1 MFKRVIALL
10 TAAAAP
16 FAGAGELDIARQA
29 LRDGLYDV
37 ARHHAEKSEGDE
49 AKQVVVES
57 YAREGRWDDV
67 LKALDAWHDPSGDAF
82 LYYKSLAL
90 AKTGKGEEAIAVL
103 DGHDFKD
110 AEYAMRVQLVR
121 ASVAMDSGNVAGALG
136 ISRAAGF
143 ASGDDASKMLAAD
156 ILAASG
162 DRKGAEAIWREIA
175 SFTNAEE
182 AVLAAA
188 AGNLGDEASLRSAYE
203 RVKHADL
210 RRSVGLRLGRRLLE
224 DGRTFDEG
232 VKLIRLIA
240 KDSPGFPGAKDAFL
254 AAADAFL
261 EKGKYQESADAY
273 REALEAWPDAAR
285 EFAVHEGRGWALRKL
300 QKHEES
306 LEAFARAE
314 ELATNDVDRATALM
328 EQGDVMSE
336 CGRGAEAMAKYRTV
350 LDKYPSTPAGEKLK
364 VVVELREKESEGRE
378 LYRSFRFKEAQE
390 VFAELGRRDPAR
402 KPRMD
407 YLEMLCLYGQVRD
420 AEASRKAK
428 DLAAG
433 SPDPEI
439 RAEATLW
446 LAKFFYN
453 ARQWAD
459 SCELFTNYAT
469 NMVPSSAQAPSAL
482 VWAARA
488 AFAGGEFQRA
498 IDLVTKLAKDYPDAA
513 ERPQGFL
520 VQGEALVELSRLD
533 EAILVLDG
541 VVTDKRAGDEE
552 RTRGK
557 TLKADALF
565 VMGADNPSRYKEA
578 LQDYRAL
585 QLGESL
591 SDGRKLVLSFKIART
606 LEKLG
611 RVDEALD
618 QYYVEVVCAYRAARD
633 RGERLDDEARATF
646 ARAAFRLADEYESR
660 GEDRRAESIL
670 RLVIKSDVG
679 PAVKEAKRR
688 RDRIQRK
695 GMFQ

>member
-1 MFKRVIALL
+1 MKRVIALL
-10 TAAAAP
+10 AVVAAS
-16 FAGAGELDIARQA
+16 FAGAEGLDVAKQA

-37 ARHHAEKSEGDE
+37 ARQYAAKSEGDE
-49 AKQVVVES
+49 AKQVVTES

-67 LKALDAWHDPSGDAF
+67 LKSLDALHDPAGDAF
-82 LYYKSLAL
+82 AYYRALAL
-90 AKTGKGEEAIAVL
+90 AKTGKGAEALSIL
-103 DGHDFKD
+103 DGHNFTGS
-110 AEYAMRVQLVR
+110 EYAMRIQLLR
-121 ASVAMDSGNVAGALG
+121 ATVAMASGNVADALG

-143 ASGDDASKMLAAD
+143 ATGDDASKMMAAD

-162 DRKGAEAIWREIA
+162 DLKGAASIWRGIV
-175 SFTNAEE
+175 SSTNVEE
-182 AVLAAA
+182 SVLAAA
-188 AGNLGDEASLRSAYE
+188 AGNLGDEPSLRSAYR

-224 DGRTFDEG
+224 GERTFDEG
-232 VKLIRLIA
+232 VRMIRFIA
-240 KDSPGFPGAKDAFL
+240 KDSPGAAGAKESFL
-254 AAADAFL
+254 AVADALL

-273 REALEAWPDAAR
+273 HEALEAWPDAAR

-300 QKHEES
+300 KKHDEALES
-306 LEAFARAE
+306 FARAE
-314 ELATNDVDRATALM
+314 ELATNAVDRATALM

-336 CGRGAEAMAKYRTV
+336 CGRGAEAMVKYRTV

-488 AFAGGEFQRA
+488 AFAGNEFQRA

-513 ERPQGFL
+513 ERSQGFL

-533 EAILVLDG
+533 EAILVLEG
-541 VVTDKRAGDEE
+541 VVSDKRAGDEE
-552 RTRGK
+552 RTRAK

-565 VMGADNPSRYKEA
+565 VMGADNPARYKEA

-591 SDGRKLVLSFKIART
+591 SDGVKLVLSFKIART

-618 QYYVEVVCAYRAARD
+618 QYYGEVVCAYRTARE
-633 RGERLDDEARATF
+633 RGERLDEEARATF

-660 GEDRRAESIL
+660 GEDHRAESIL
-670 RLVIKSDVG
+670 RLVIRSDVG
-679 PAVKEAKRR
+679 PAIREAKRR